1 MKDAQNF
8 IGRVIEKKSECFWKL
23 KLFLNCFLLF
33 AEVELSLKRKRF
45 KKKEELS
52 RMENILKIPLITKA
66 FNLNHVRRRMRILK
80 REF

>member
-1 MKDAQNF
+1 MKK
-8 IGRVIEKKSECFWKL
+8 IGMSLEIKIDFE
-23 KLFLNCFLLF
+23 LLF

>member
-1 MKDAQNF
+1 LKK
-8 IGRVIEKKSECFWKL
+8 IGMSLEIKIDFE
-23 KLFLNCFLLF
+23 LLF